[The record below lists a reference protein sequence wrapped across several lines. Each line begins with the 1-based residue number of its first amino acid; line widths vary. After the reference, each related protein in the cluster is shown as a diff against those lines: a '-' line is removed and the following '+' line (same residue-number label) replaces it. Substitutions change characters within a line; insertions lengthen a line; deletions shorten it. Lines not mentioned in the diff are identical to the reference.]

1 MMDYYRIFIIGLLVF
16 GILLLRQWM
25 LELFKNARGVLPS
38 SSHGPQYNL
47 FAWILI
53 FIATAGLIRLIN
65 RF

>member
-1 MMDYYRIFIIGLLVF
+1 MDYYRIFKIGVLVF

-25 LELFKNARGVLPS
+25 PELFQNVSGVLPS
-38 SSHGPQYNL
+38 SRHDPQYNL
-47 FAWILI
+47 FAWIMI